1 MYFIAEKLPHVW
13 EHLRKL
19 EKKIK
24 YYKQRRGIIYQKK
37 KKKKWKG
44 TTKLYKSTTITKTH
58 YIWQLSKS
66 KLLNNKF
73 IILDIQK

>member
-37 KKKKWKG
+37 KKKKMKG
-44 TTKLYKSTTITKTH
+44 NH
-58 YIWQLSKS
+58 
-66 KLLNNKF
+66 
-73 IILDIQK
+73 